1 MDTLKTKLGARIKEL
16 RRRKSLS
23 QESFAEMVSLDR
35 RSISNIEC
43 GNTFPASSLLKIA
56 DALGV
61 EMKELFD
68 FDCLEKSENELI
80 NSISSRLV
88 TLNKEQLKIIY
99 RLIEIL

>member
-1 MDTLKTKLGARIKEL
+1 MNTLKAKLGERIKEL
-16 RRRKSLS
+16 HRKKNLS
-23 QESFAEMVSLDR
+23 QENFAEMVSLDR

-56 DALGV
+56 EALEV

-68 FDCLEKSENELI
+68 FDYLEKSDKELI
-80 NSISSRLV
+80 NAISSRLNG
-88 TLNKEQLKIIY
+88 LNKEQLRVIY